1 MDHNESFK
9 MTYCAQQQQEI
20 RDIRS
25 KYLPQEPDKMEYLR
39 FLDTSVTRRAT
50 ALGLTVGIG
59 GTLVMGL
66 GMSLTLSDLGRA
78 LGDLSMVLG
87 ILLGLVGMAIMALA
101 YPLYRRKLKKERAR
115 IAPEILRLTEELMR

>member
-9 MTYCAQQQQEI
+9 ITYSAQQQQEI

-39 FLDTSVTRRAT
+39 HLDTSVSRRAN
-50 ALGLTVGIG
+50 ALGLTLGIG

-78 LGDLSMVLG
+78 LGSLSMPLG

-101 YPLYRRKLKKERAR
+101 YPLYRRALKKERAR
-115 IAPEILRLTEELMR
+115 VAPEILRLTEELMR